1 MLIYLLFGL
10 LVVLYGILYVKVNK
24 DIFTPALLFL
34 LAYIVSVGCA
44 LFNVER
50 WGISMIPM
58 TFFVLLIG
66 AAEFVV
72 IGVAIDRKYK
82 KDTRAPEKNRSKR
95 N

>member
-82 KDTRAPEKNRSKR
+82 KRYEGTRKKSQ
-95 N
+95 

>member
-58 TFFVLLIG
+58 TFLCF
-66 AAEFVV
+66 
-72 IGVAIDRKYK
+72 
-82 KDTRAPEKNRSKR
+82 
-95 N
+95 